1 MSPVVGWPGVFMP
14 QALKLASVCS
24 GSPSWHDS
32 WFSKSAS
39 SPSLAPIL
47 RNRCQTCLTQWVA
60 VPACCGRQWACHL
73 CWFMELM
80 VSSFSP
86 CHTDS
91 KQMYQAGAWLCLIT
105 VKGWVIG
112 CSFAAEKTQAEIFG
126 ESKKKKS
133 SLMFINRHILM
144 AGGHGARELNG

>member
-1 MSPVVGWPGVFMP
+1 MGWPGVFMP

-32 WFSKSAS
+32 WLSKSAS

-60 VPACCGRQWACHL
+60 VQACCGRQWACHL

-86 CHTDS
+86 CHMDS

-112 CSFAAEKTQAEIFG
+112 APLQLKNSGRDFWRKQ
-126 ESKKKKS
+126 KKKS